1 MSRDR
6 TLPEARIAVFLD
18 RDGVINED
26 RAEYVTS
33 AGELVVFDYVP
44 AAISR
49 INRAGL
55 RVFVVSNQQGI
66 AKGLY
71 TWRDLREMEEK
82 IDCAVLAAG
91 GEISGYYYCPHLAED
106 ACSCRKPE
114 PGLLLKAAAEHDIRL
129 EGSFMV
135 GDHERDLGAARA
147 AGCRAILVL
156 TGAVAR
162 DDAEKMP
169 LRPEFVA
176 DTLAQAADY
185 VIEAARAIGQSSAD
199 GPCRP

>member
-1 MSRDR
+1 M
-6 TLPEARIAVFLD
+6 PEPRIAVFLD

-26 RAEYVTS
+26 RDEYVRS
-33 AGELVVFDYVP
+33 ADELNVFDCVP
-44 AAISR
+44 DAISR

-82 IDCAVLAAG
+82 IDRAVRAAG
-91 GEISGYYYCPHLAED
+91 GEISGYYYCPHLAESK
-106 ACSCRKPE
+106 CSCRKPE
-114 PGLLLKAAAEHDIRL
+114 PGLLLQAAAEHDIRL
-129 EGSFMV
+129 EGSFMI

-156 TGAVAR
+156 TGALAR
-162 DDAEKMP
+162 EDVEK
-169 LRPEFVA
+169 LSAGPEFAA
-176 DTLAQAADY
+176 DNLGQAADY
-185 VIEAARAIGQSSAD
+185 VIEAVGVDGQPSAD
-199 GPCRP
+199 G